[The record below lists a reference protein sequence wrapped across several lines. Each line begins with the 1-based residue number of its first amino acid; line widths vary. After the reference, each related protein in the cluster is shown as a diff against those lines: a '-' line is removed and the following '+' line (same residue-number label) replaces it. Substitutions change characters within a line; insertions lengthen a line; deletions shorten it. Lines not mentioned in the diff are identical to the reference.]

1 MANEIKIK
9 SSPPKKTEFSNT
21 DLVVDIKNGHLYFKS
36 NLRIHKLSDAAEL
49 TAATSELTS
58 QIAGISLS
66 SSQSNLTL
74 STLSIDT
81 PTGSGLYM
89 DNSHLGYY
97 DGGDWSTFMSS
108 SGNFYLGGDNGSLI
122 WDHDTNTLSVTGHI
136 QANTGLIGGFTINAT
151 SLSASNFIINTLEK
165 KITLGS
171 SNNIFIVDADTGM
184 HLGHANFANAPFS
197 VTKGGALKS
206 TSGHIGGFSIGAD
219 ALTATDFA
227 LDNSARKITLGSSN
241 NIFIVDADTGMHLGH
256 ANFAN
261 APFSVTRE
269 GVLKAQSGVIGGFG
283 ITADAITGSQFFLS
297 GSATGN
303 QFFISSSKFNVKAS
317 GEITGSAVLLGD
329 KTSGNYLE
337 FINDTLTVQGDITVD
352 NIRTPATIGGSPST
366 VSNASSS
373 INSDGFA
380 RFASASIADF
390 DIINSEIKST
400 NENLRLKSTGEITG
414 SKVLFT
420 GGKIGSFALSTNAL
434 SGINSNTNSTTFF
447 ISSSVDTISPEGVAF
462 FVSSSKFNIRQDGT
476 VSGSKVLFD
485 GGKIGGFTIDS
496 TKITG
501 TNIVID
507 SAGSL
512 QTSNY
517 VSDLTGWKISAAN
530 NGFAEFE
537 NAKIRGTLSTTVFE
551 KQSVNAVGGQLY
563 IANSTILTGSGEAGA
578 SPDGQYTATQ
588 TTMSVENVT
597 GFEHGEILTL
607 KKFSSTGFATEYISV
622 NSASRADVTSDTN
635 FSGRLYVTRSIG
647 VGVLGNSS
655 SLGETPATGQ
665 SYSGSQVIVST
676 GKTGT
681 GFIRINANP
690 NDQATPYMDIV
701 ERTGSGIYDV
711 ELKAR
716 LGDLSGLANSSYVF
730 GSSNPGFGLA
740 TDNVFLQGGI
750 IANTGSIGGIKMQE
764 SKLFTGTGTYNDTNT
779 GFYLD
784 ASSNFSLGN
793 KLSWNGTT
801 LAVTG
806 DITVSNPDS
815 FYMPNK
821 TRASYKLA
829 YIDSGSVSA
838 KPAAEGYTMG
848 SFFSS
853 SLGYVGG
860 NFGTTLIATN
870 AMSDPDAVPG
880 NTWFSVVTGSTKP
893 ADIAGYA
900 TNGYDLFVAA
910 ARGYGTNSSAEA
922 TRILNLFDEGNSVL
936 IWGNGTT
943 TVNATGS
950 HGTEW
955 PIKAYQLMGYNT
967 TPGSHTGSYATS
979 SIYDTGLHLN
989 NPILQGWGPVWS
1001 SAEDGPLEDSNP
1013 PTRLY
1018 SDGGATTVVPIAA
1031 RNIAANG
1038 DLRTNT
1044 TAQYLAWY
1052 ATNPRGGRM
1061 VCVHGPYD
1069 AYNFYTQNPIAS
1081 ERIIDFLLK
1090 KDLDQEA
1097 YQSGITKITGDMIQ
1111 TGLIQSTNYGSSAG
1125 SEFNLNSGTFKLGGS
1140 NAPKLSWNGTT
1151 LAVTGEVSADTGRI
1165 GGFGITADA
1174 ITGSQFFL
1182 SGSATGNQFF
1192 ISSSKFNIKASG
1204 DITASSALF
1213 TGQVKAQSF
1222 AEYIVTVTAENSGSY
1237 FQTYND
1243 GGALTRLIF
1252 DGSQAHPLTPYAYGD
1267 VTLNLQLNVAPTA
1280 SIGDIQLP
1288 LQSTGIYGGCNVII
1302 NCSGVTF
1309 DDTQVAGNM
1318 QAMGKLGF

>member
-821 TRASYKLA
+821 DKADYRIILAASASHTTDDAHTNIK
-829 YIDSGSVSA
+829 YI
-838 KPAAEGYTMG
+838 
-848 SFFSS
+848 SS
-853 SLGYVGG
+853 SLGYTGIFY
-860 NFGTTLIATN
+860 N
-870 AMSDPDAVPG
+870 
-880 NTWFSVVTGSTKP
+880 TGSAP
-893 ADIAGYA
+893 NA
-900 TNGYDLFVAA
+900 TPSNIIDYNAGYDLHIVDNYFFGV
-910 ARGYGTNSSAEA
+910 TSTSSEL
-922 TRILNLFDEGNSVL
+922 ILNLFDEGKSVL
-936 IWGNGTT
+936 SFADDSATQNKTGSAGSEWPALESVLVSGVKSFVI
-943 TVNATGS
+943 ATGS
-950 HGTEW
+950 GLPIADPITQGVLGTT
-955 PIKAYQLMGYNT
+955 IT
-967 TPGSHTGSYATS
+967 TTSATGMHH
-979 SIYDTGLHLN
+979 IRKLKHD
-989 NPILQGWGPVWS
+989 LQGAS
-1001 SAEDGPLEDSNP
+1001 TCFPLFVDNQA
-1013 PTRLY
+1013 PTGITNNIISG
-1018 SDGGATTVVPIAA
+1018 SDGVTV
-1031 RNIAANG
+1031 NIQG
-1038 DLRTNT
+1038 FKCV
-1044 TAQYLAWY
+1044 
-1052 ATNPRGGRM
+1052 NPRGGRW
-1061 VCVHGPYD
+1061 VHIHKS
-1069 AYNFYTQNPIAS
+1069 TLS
-1081 ERIIDFLLK
+1081 SLSSTMETRVIDFLLR
-1090 KDLDQEA
+1090 KDLEQEA

-1204 DITASSALF
+1204 DITASAALF

-1309 DDTQVAGNM
+1309 DDAQVAGNM
-1318 QAMGKLGF
+1318 QAMGKLGV